1 MCAKCDGLL
10 KKLCLNSKKLIKK
23 RKRPEKVCKKKEGR
37 TLRSGI
43 SMKKKKVKNLCE
55 KAFATCL

>member
-1 MCAKCDGLL
+1 MTCRD
-10 KKLCLNSKKLIKK
+10 KKTDLQKA
-23 RKRPEKVCKKKEGR
+23 CKKKEGR